1 MREIVVPGEKI
12 AEGKLTKA
20 GFGAFKRGDEVFASV
35 HGLVETDKDFVKVVP
50 LSGKY
55 MPHVGDQVIGIVV
68 MLIGKGCFVNIN
80 SAYDGYYGFMR
91 DTQYNVGDLITAEIM
106 EVDEVN
112 SVTLDYAKPLY
123 DGKLIEVASVKVPR
137 IVGKKASMID
147 ILSQGSG
154 CRIFV
159 GRNGRIFLTGEDA
172 NIRRAEAAIRLIER
186 EAHTTGLTDRVKEF
200 LGKGV

>member
-12 AEGKLTKA
+12 AEGKSTKA
-20 GFGAFKRGDEVFASV
+20 GFGAFKRGDEVFAAV
-35 HGLVETDKDFVKVVP
+35 HGLVESDNGFVKVVP

-80 SAYDGYYGFMR
+80 SAYDGYYSFMR
-91 DTQYNVGDLITAEIM
+91 DAQYNVGDLITAEIM

-123 DGKLIEVASVKVPR
+123 EGKLIEVASVKIPR

-159 GRNGRIFLTGEDA
+159 GRNGRIFITGEDA
-172 NIRRAEAAIRLIER
+172 NIRRAEAAIKLIER

-200 LGKGV
+200 LGKSV